1 MIEEFPF
8 FVVEAHHPG
17 SCGGG
22 EGLAKSFPE
31 LLRKEIIGDC
41 GHKHAEDELVLSE
54 PLESL
59 WVSGDGE

>member
-8 FVVEAHHPG
+8 FVVEAHHR
-17 SCGGG
+17 
-22 EGLAKSFPE
+22 APE
-31 LLRKEIIGDC
+31 LLRKEIIKDC